1 MGQDRLSSLF
11 LFLIESDLLEKMDRD
26 KIIVN
31 KNYF

>member
-11 LFLIESDLLEKMDRD
+11 LFLIESDLFEKMDRD